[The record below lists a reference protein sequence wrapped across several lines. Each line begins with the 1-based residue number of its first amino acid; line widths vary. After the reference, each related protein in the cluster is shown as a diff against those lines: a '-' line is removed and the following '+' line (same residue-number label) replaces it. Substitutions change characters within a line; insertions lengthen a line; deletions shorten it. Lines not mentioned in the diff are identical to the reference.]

1 METGRDHLLHKE
13 RRIEEKGWVEERRVK
28 KIAAQE
34 ATRMQSASGG
44 SRAGASDGSRVGEST
59 GEGSEGGERGG
70 SWESAHRT

>member
-44 SRAGASDGSRVGEST
+44 SRAGASGSSRVG
-59 GEGSEGGERGG
+59 GGGEGGEGTGR
-70 SWESAHRT
+70 SWKTVLRT